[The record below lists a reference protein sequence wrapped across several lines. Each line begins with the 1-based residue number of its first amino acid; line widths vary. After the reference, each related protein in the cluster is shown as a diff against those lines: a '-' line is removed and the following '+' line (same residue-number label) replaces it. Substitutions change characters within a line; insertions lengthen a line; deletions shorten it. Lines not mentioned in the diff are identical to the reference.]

1 MLLGSLGILELT
13 LLSEY
18 RGAMQRAI
26 NEDFGYLDEGR
37 GILRILQIML
47 IHMLYTIPDFLKYYV
62 SRYIIEYLLE
72 LKHFLHFLLS
82 LWKLF

>member
-37 GILRILQIML
+37 GIPRILKMRL
-47 IHMLYTIPDFLKYYV
+47 IHRLQTPNEDISQRNL
-62 SRYIIEYLLE
+62 
-72 LKHFLHFLLS
+72 
-82 LWKLF
+82 